1 MNSIE
6 GCSDLDWDA
15 VAEHE
20 ELCKKRE
27 ITERAEKKSAK
38 KNESA

>member
-6 GCSDLDWDA
+6 GCSDLDWGA

-20 ELCKKRE
+20 ELFKRE

-38 KNESA
+38 KNESV

>member
-1 MNSIE
+1 MTSIK
-6 GCSDLDWDA
+6 GCSDLDYDA

-27 ITERAEKKSAK
+27 IAERTDKKFAK
-38 KNESA
+38 TSESS

>member
-6 GCSDLDWDA
+6 GCSDLDYDA
-15 VAEHE
+15 VAEHQ

-27 ITERAEKKSAK
+27 ITERTDKKFAK
-38 KNESA
+38 TNRVS